1 MADFSDDDKTV
12 LKPTSAPTL
21 VPTRRGDDEDDS
33 GGTALPVGTRLG
45 EFEIIGLI
53 GIGGFGIVYL
63 AQDHSLQRVVAIKE
77 YMPASLASRSEGM
90 TVSVRSARHVET
102 FQAGLKSFVNEAR
115 LLAQFDHPSLVKVY
129 RFWEAN
135 GTAYMVMPYYE
146 AQTLKQVLKARGKLP
161 DEAWLRELLGHL
173 LDALEILHN
182 EHCFH
187 RDIAPDN
194 VLLLKNDRP
203 LLLDFG
209 AARRVIGDMT
219 QALTVI
225 LKPGF
230 APVEQY
236 AELPHMKQGAWT
248 DLYALAAV
256 VYYSIIGQPPMA
268 SVGRM
273 INDGMVPLAEAAAGK
288 YSAEFLT
295 AIDKALAIKPEDR
308 PQSVDQFRQLL
319 ANGAPVV
326 RRDAAATIN
335 TATTNLNGIAKPQTP
350 TQTDKNP
357 DTKLPDNRPAK
368 SSSSLLI
375 GVGVAVVLAGGG
387 AYFALQPKPEPVKP
401 AEPVASTPAA
411 PPAPTPAPTPAPSAT
426 PPAPAPAATT
436 TPPPPQPDKPWKP
449 MDALDDVFEG
459 RDRGHSV
466 TALMDQATVKIGKDK
481 LRFRLTSSKPGYLYV
496 LMVGTDGNSLNLLFP
511 NAIDKNNKI
520 NAGKEISLPRP
531 GWAMVAGGPEGTDN
545 FVAIVSENPRDFTA
559 AGLKKVDPFA
569 EFPLDVAATIAKASK
584 GSPTPFAGK
593 AVCNAATTCTEAYG
607 ATSFAISEVK

>member
-21 VPTRRGDDEDDS
+21 VPTRRSNEDDES

-146 AQTLKQVLKARGKLP
+146 AQTLKQVLKARGALP

-182 EHCFH
+182 EHCYH

-273 INDGMVPLAEAAAGK
+273 INDGMVPLSQAAADK
-288 YSAEFLT
+288 YSPEFLA
-295 AIDKALAIKPEDR
+295 AIDQALAIKPEDR
-308 PQSVDQFRQLL
+308 PQTVAQFRQLL
-319 ANGAPVV
+319 AVGAPPQSANAAARPVITSATTSKPTAAAAAAVSSNTKTNANGA
-326 RRDAAATIN
+326 AGSA
-335 TATTNLNGIAKPQTP
+335 
-350 TQTDKNP
+350 
-357 DTKLPDNRPAK
+357 LPDNRPAK
-368 SSSSLLI
+368 SGSGLVLA
-375 GVGVAVVLAGGG
+375 GVALAVVLAGGG
-387 AYFALQPKPEPVKP
+387 AWFALKPKTVEKP
-401 AEPVASTPAA
+401 AEPVAV
-411 PPAPTPAPTPAPSAT
+411 TPAPTPAPAPT
-426 PPAPAPAATT
+426 PVTTPAPEPVK
-436 TPPPPQPDKPWKP
+436 PVQIDKPWKP

-459 RDRGHSV
+459 RDRSQTV
-466 TALMDQATVKIGKDK
+466 TALLDQSKVKIGKDK
-481 LRFRLTSSKPGYLYV
+481 LRFRLTTSKPGYLYV

-520 NAGKEISLPRP
+520 SAGKEISLPRP
-531 GWAMVAGGPEGTDN
+531 GWAMMAGGPAGTDN
-545 FVAIVSENPRDFTA
+545 FVAIVSESPRDFTE

-569 EFPLDVAATIAKASK
+569 EFPLDVAAKIAKANVGK
-584 GSPTPFAGK
+584 PTPFSGK
-593 AVCNAATTCTEAYG
+593 VSCQDGGACSSTYG
-607 ATSFAISEVK
+607 ATSFAIEEVK